1 MNMRIQK
8 IIFQL
13 FIFTCISFQGIAQ
26 SCNEGEQRILE
37 YYTAMVNGNE
47 KNALET
53 SEKMIDELESIST
66 LEDFFIYPF
75 EALRMFKPVSQD
87 GKLRVFTW
95 NYPKEDG
102 TQLYFGCVVFKTSK
116 SGEPLFFK
124 LNYTPVNTEKWDN
137 KVYEEDKWPGALY
150 YSIVPM
156 SKGKK
161 GGNTYALLGFESK
174 DNLSNY
180 KVIEVITLNN
190 DGCKFGGN
198 FFDFEDRNPKR
209 VVFEYSDQVA
219 CSLRYYEKQKTIVVD
234 HLSPRESIYEGFFPE
249 YGPDGSYD
257 GYILENGKWKYSP
270 IIDIAPFVDGQNVPF
285 NNPRP

>member
-1 MNMRIQK
+1 MNIQK
-8 IIFQL
+8 AL
-13 FIFTCISFQGIAQ
+13 LSFLILTLSTLVGRAQ
-26 SCNEGEQRILE
+26 FCNEAEQRILE
-37 YYTAMVNGNE
+37 CYTSLSDGNE
-47 KNALET
+47 SNALQQ
-53 SEKMIDELESIST
+53 SKKIIAELESACS
-66 LEDFFIYPF
+66 LEDFFVYPF

-102 TQLYFGCVVFKTSK
+102 TQLYFGCMVFKTSK
-116 SGEPLFFK
+116 SGEPLFVK
-124 LNYTPVNTEKWDN
+124 LNYTPVAAAKWDN
-137 KVYEEDKWPGALY
+137 KVYDESKWPGALY
-150 YSIVPM
+150 YAVVPM

-161 GGNTYALLGFESK
+161 SGNNYALLGFESK

-180 KVIEVITLNN
+180 KVIEVITIES

-219 CSLRYYEKQKTIVVD
+219 CSLRYYDKQKTIVVD

-257 GYILENGKWKYSP
+257 GYVLENGKWKYLP

>member
-1 MNMRIQK
+1 M
-8 IIFQL
+8 
-13 FIFTCISFQGIAQ
+13 
-26 SCNEGEQRILE
+26 
-37 YYTAMVNGNE
+37 
-47 KNALET
+47 
-53 SEKMIDELESIST
+53 
-66 LEDFFIYPF
+66 
-75 EALRMFKPVSQD
+75 
-87 GKLRVFTW
+87 
-95 NYPKEDG
+95 
-102 TQLYFGCVVFKTSK
+102 
-116 SGEPLFFK
+116 FFK
-124 LNYTPVNTEKWDN
+124 LNYTPVNGAKWDN
-137 KVYEEDKWPGALY
+137 KVFDEGKWPGALY

-161 GGNTYALLGFESK
+161 GGNSYALLGFEAK

-180 KVIEVITLNN
+180 KMIEVITLSK

-198 FFDFEDRNPKR
+198 FFEFEDRNPKR
-209 VVFEYSDQVA
+209 VVFEYSDRVT

-257 GYILENGKWKYSP
+257 GYVLENGKWKYLP

>member
-1 MNMRIQK
+1 MTLHK
-8 IIFQL
+8 AALLIFL
-13 FIFTCISFQGIAQ
+13 FSSFAFSVNAQ
-26 SCNEGEQRILE
+26 SSNEAEQRILDL
-37 YYTAMVNGNE
+37 YTSMTNGNE
-47 KNALET
+47 SNAIEQ
-53 SEKMIDELESIST
+53 SNKMIAELESVCS
-66 LEDFFIYPF
+66 LDDFFVYPF
-75 EALRMFKPVSQD
+75 EALRIFKPVSQD

-124 LNYTPVNTEKWDN
+124 LKHTAIKAEKWDN
-137 KVYEEDKWPGALY
+137 KVFEEDKWPGALY
-150 YSIVPM
+150 YAVLPM

-161 GGNTYALLGFESK
+161 SSSTYALLGFESK

-180 KVIEVITLNN
+180 KVIEVITLGD

-198 FFDFEDRNPKR
+198 FFEFEDRNPKR
-209 VVFEYSDQVA
+209 VVFEYSDLVT

-257 GYILENGKWKYSP
+257 GYVLENGKWKYTP

>member
-1 MNMRIQK
+1 MK
-8 IIFQL
+8 LLKASLL
-13 FIFTCISFQGIAQ
+13 FFLLSTFAFGVNAQ
-26 SCNEGEQRILE
+26 SSNEAEQRILE
-37 YYTAMVNGNE
+37 FYTSMTNGNE
-47 KNALET
+47 TNAEEQ
-53 SEKMIDELESIST
+53 SNKMIAELESACS
-66 LEDFFIYPF
+66 LDDFFFYPF
-75 EALRMFKPVSQD
+75 DALRMFKPVSAD

-124 LNYTPVNTEKWDN
+124 LNYTPVNGAKWDN
-137 KVYEEDKWPGALY
+137 KVFDEGKWPGALY
-150 YSIVPM
+150 YSIVTM

-161 GGNTYALLGFESK
+161 GGNSYALLGFEAK

-180 KVIEVITLNN
+180 KMIEVITLSN

-198 FFDFEDRNPKR
+198 FFEFEDRNPKR
-209 VVFEYSDQVA
+209 VVFEFSDQTT

-234 HLSPRESIYEGFFPE
+234 HLAPRESIYEGFFPE

-257 GYILENGKWKYSP
+257 GYVLENGKWKYTP
-270 IIDIAPFVDGQNVPF
+270 IIDIAPFVDGQSVPF

>member
-1 MNMRIQK
+1 MK
-8 IIFQL
+8 LHKASLL
-13 FIFTCISFQGIAQ
+13 FFLISTFAFGVNAQ
-26 SCNEGEQRILE
+26 SSNEAEQRILDL
-37 YYTAMVNGNE
+37 YTSMTNGNE
-47 KNALET
+47 SNAEEQ
-53 SEKMIDELESIST
+53 SNKMIAELESVCS
-66 LEDFFIYPF
+66 LEDFFVYPF
-75 EALRMFKPVSQD
+75 EALRMFKPVSAD

-124 LNYTPVNTEKWDN
+124 LNYTPVNGAKWDN
-137 KVYEEDKWPGALY
+137 KVFDEGKWPGALY

-161 GGNTYALLGFESK
+161 GGNSYALLGFEAK

-180 KVIEVITLNN
+180 KMIEVITLSN

-198 FFDFEDRNPKR
+198 FFEFEDRNPKR
-209 VVFEYSDQVA
+209 VVFEFSDQTT

-234 HLSPRESIYEGFFPE
+234 HLAPRESIYEGFFPE

-257 GYILENGKWKYSP
+257 GYVLENGKWKYTP
-270 IIDIAPFVDGQNVPF
+270 VIDIAPFVDGQSVPF

>member
-1 MNMRIQK
+1 MK
-8 IIFQL
+8 LHKASLLIFL
-13 FIFTCISFQGIAQ
+13 FSTFAFSVNAQ
-26 SCNEGEQRILE
+26 SSNEAEQRILDL
-37 YYTAMVNGNE
+37 YTSMTNGNE
-47 KNALET
+47 SNAIEQ
-53 SEKMIDELESIST
+53 SNNMIAELESVSS
-66 LEDFFIYPF
+66 LEDFFVYPF
-75 EALRMFKPVSQD
+75 EALRMFKPVSSD

-124 LNYTPVNTEKWDN
+124 LKHTAVKAEKWDN
-137 KVYEEDKWPGALY
+137 KVYDGTKWPGALY
-150 YSIVPM
+150 YAVVPM

-161 GGNTYALLGFESK
+161 AGNSYTLLGFESK

-180 KVIEVITLNN
+180 KVIEVITLSN

-198 FFDFEDRNPKR
+198 FFEFEDRNPKR
-209 VVFEYSDQVA
+209 VVFEYSDQVT

-257 GYILENGKWKYSP
+257 GYVLENGKWKYTP
-270 IIDIAPFVDGQNVPF
+270 IIDIAPFVEGQKVPF
-285 NNPRP
+285 SNPRP

>member
-1 MNMRIQK
+1 MK
-8 IIFQL
+8 LHKASLLIFL
-13 FIFTCISFQGIAQ
+13 FSTFAFSVNAQ
-26 SCNEGEQRILE
+26 SSNEAEQRILDL
-37 YYTAMVNGNE
+37 YTSMTNGNE
-47 KNALET
+47 SNAIEQ
-53 SEKMIDELESIST
+53 SNNMIAELESVSS
-66 LEDFFIYPF
+66 LEDFFVYPF
-75 EALRMFKPVSQD
+75 EALRMFKPVSSD

-116 SGEPLFFK
+116 SGEPFFFK
-124 LNYTPVNTEKWDN
+124 LKHTVVKAEKWDN
-137 KVYEEDKWPGALY
+137 KVYDGTKWPGALY
-150 YSIVPM
+150 YAVVPM

-161 GGNTYALLGFESK
+161 AGNSYTLLGFESK

-180 KVIEVITLNN
+180 KVIEVITLSN

-198 FFDFEDRNPKR
+198 FFEFEDRNPKR
-209 VVFEYSDQVA
+209 VVFEYSDQVT

-234 HLSPRESIYEGFFPE
+234 HLSPREAIYEGFFPE

-257 GYILENGKWKYSP
+257 GYVLENGKWKYLP

>member
-1 MNMRIQK
+1 MK
-8 IIFQL
+8 LHKASLL
-13 FIFTCISFQGIAQ
+13 FFLLSTFAFGVNAQ
-26 SCNEGEQRILE
+26 SSNEAEQRILDL
-37 YYTAMVNGNE
+37 YTSMTNGNE
-47 KNALET
+47 SNAEEQ
-53 SEKMIDELESIST
+53 SNKMIAELESACS
-66 LEDFFIYPF
+66 LEDFFVYPF
-75 EALRMFKPVSQD
+75 EALRMFKPVSAD

-124 LNYTPVNTEKWDN
+124 LNYTPVNGAKWDN
-137 KVYEEDKWPGALY
+137 KVFDEGKWPGALY

-161 GGNTYALLGFESK
+161 GGNSYALLGFEAK

-180 KVIEVITLNN
+180 KMIEVITLSN

-198 FFDFEDRNPKR
+198 FFEFEDCNPKR
-209 VVFEYSDQVA
+209 VVFEFSDLTT

-234 HLSPRESIYEGFFPE
+234 HLAPRESFYEGFFPE

-257 GYILENGKWKYSP
+257 GYVLENGKWKYTP
-270 IIDIAPFVDGQNVPF
+270 IIDIAPFVDGQSVPF

>member
-1 MNMRIQK
+1 MK
-8 IIFQL
+8 LHKASLLIFL
-13 FIFTCISFQGIAQ
+13 FSTFAFSVNAQ
-26 SCNEGEQRILE
+26 SSNEAEQRILDL
-37 YYTAMVNGNE
+37 YTSMTNGNE
-47 KNALET
+47 SNAIEQ
-53 SEKMIDELESIST
+53 SNNMIAELESVSS
-66 LEDFFIYPF
+66 LEDFFVYPF
-75 EALRMFKPVSQD
+75 EALRMFKPVSSD

-116 SGEPLFFK
+116 SGELLFFK
-124 LNYTPVNTEKWDN
+124 LKHTAVKAEKWDN
-137 KVYEEDKWPGALY
+137 KVYDGTKWPGALY
-150 YSIVPM
+150 YAVVPM

-161 GGNTYALLGFESK
+161 AGNSYTLLGFESK

-180 KVIEVITLNN
+180 KVIEVITLSN

-198 FFDFEDRNPKR
+198 FFEFEDRNPKR
-209 VVFEYSDQVA
+209 VVFEYSDQVT

-257 GYILENGKWKYSP
+257 GYVLENGKWKYTP
-270 IIDIAPFVDGQNVPF
+270 IIDIAPFVEGQKVPF
-285 NNPRP
+285 SNPRP

>member
-1 MNMRIQK
+1 MK
-8 IIFQL
+8 LHKASLL
-13 FIFTCISFQGIAQ
+13 FCLLSTFAFGVNAQ
-26 SCNEGEQRILE
+26 SSNEAEQRILDL
-37 YYTAMVNGNE
+37 YTSMTNGNE
-47 KNALET
+47 SHAEEQ
-53 SEKMIDELESIST
+53 SIKMIAELESVCS
-66 LEDFFIYPF
+66 LEDFFVYPF
-75 EALRMFKPVSQD
+75 EALRMFKPVSAD
-87 GKLRVFTW
+87 GKLRMFTW

-116 SGEPLFFK
+116 SGESLFFK
-124 LNYTPVNTEKWDN
+124 LNYTPVNGAKWDN
-137 KVYEEDKWPGALY
+137 KVFDEGKWPGALY

-161 GGNTYALLGFESK
+161 GGNSYALLGFEAK

-180 KVIEVITLNN
+180 KMIEVITLSN

-198 FFDFEDRNPKR
+198 FFEFEDRNPKR
-209 VVFEYSDQVA
+209 VVFEFSDQTT

-234 HLSPRESIYEGFFPE
+234 HLAPRESIYEGFFPE

-257 GYILENGKWKYSP
+257 GYMLENGKWKYVP

>member
-1 MNMRIQK
+1 MK
-8 IIFQL
+8 LHKASLLIFL
-13 FIFTCISFQGIAQ
+13 FSTFAFSVNAQ
-26 SCNEGEQRILE
+26 SSNEAEQRILDL
-37 YYTAMVNGNE
+37 YTSMTNGNE
-47 KNALET
+47 SNAIEQ
-53 SEKMIDELESIST
+53 SNNMIAELESVSS
-66 LEDFFIYPF
+66 LEDFFVYPF
-75 EALRMFKPVSQD
+75 EALRMFKPVSSD
-87 GKLRVFTW
+87 GKLRVFSW

-124 LNYTPVNTEKWDN
+124 LKHTAVKAEKWDN
-137 KVYEEDKWPGALY
+137 KVYDGTKWPGALY
-150 YSIVPM
+150 YAVVPM

-161 GGNTYALLGFESK
+161 AGNSYTLLGFESK

-180 KVIEVITLNN
+180 KVIEVITLSN

-198 FFDFEDRNPKR
+198 FFEFEDRNPKR
-209 VVFEYSDQVA
+209 VVFEYSDQVT

-257 GYILENGKWKYSP
+257 GYVLENGKWKYTP
-270 IIDIAPFVDGQNVPF
+270 IIDIAPFVEGQKVPF
-285 NNPRP
+285 SNPRP

>member
-1 MNMRIQK
+1 MK
-8 IIFQL
+8 LHKASLLIFL
-13 FIFTCISFQGIAQ
+13 FSTFAFSVNAQ
-26 SCNEGEQRILE
+26 SSNEAEQRILDL
-37 YYTAMVNGNE
+37 YTSMTNGNE
-47 KNALET
+47 SNAIEQ
-53 SEKMIDELESIST
+53 SNNMIAELESVSS
-66 LEDFFIYPF
+66 LEDFFVYPF
-75 EALRMFKPVSQD
+75 EALRMFKPVSSD

-124 LNYTPVNTEKWDN
+124 LKHTAVKAEKWDN
-137 KVYEEDKWPGALY
+137 KVYDGTKWPGALY
-150 YSIVPM
+150 YAVVPM

-161 GGNTYALLGFESK
+161 VGNSYTLLGFESK

-180 KVIEVITLNN
+180 KVIEVITLSN

-198 FFDFEDRNPKR
+198 FFEFEDRNPKR
-209 VVFEYSDQVA
+209 VVFEYSDQVT

-257 GYILENGKWKYSP
+257 GYVLENGKWKYTP
-270 IIDIAPFVDGQNVPF
+270 IIDIAPFVEGQKVPF
-285 NNPRP
+285 SNPRP

>member
-1 MNMRIQK
+1 MK
-8 IIFQL
+8 LHKASLL
-13 FIFTCISFQGIAQ
+13 FFLLSTFAFGVNAQ
-26 SCNEGEQRILE
+26 SSNEAEQRILDL
-37 YYTAMVNGNE
+37 YTSLTNGNE
-47 KNALET
+47 SNAEEQ
-53 SEKMIDELESIST
+53 SNKMIAELESVCS
-66 LEDFFIYPF
+66 LEDFFVYPF
-75 EALRMFKPVSQD
+75 EALRMFKPVSAD
-87 GKLRVFTW
+87 GKLRMFTW

-124 LNYTPVNTEKWDN
+124 LNYTPVNGAKWDN
-137 KVYEEDKWPGALY
+137 KVFEEGKWPGGLY

-161 GGNTYALLGFESK
+161 GGNSYALLGFEAK

-180 KVIEVITLNN
+180 KMIEVITLSN

-198 FFDFEDRNPKR
+198 FFEFEDRNPKR
-209 VVFEYSDQVA
+209 VVFEFSDQTT

-234 HLSPRESIYEGFFPE
+234 HLAPRESIYEGFFPE

-257 GYILENGKWKYSP
+257 GYVLENGKWKYTP
-270 IIDIAPFVDGQNVPF
+270 IIDIAPFVDGQSVPF
-285 NNPRP
+285 SNPRP

>member
-1 MNMRIQK
+1 MK
-8 IIFQL
+8 LHKATLLL
-13 FIFTCISFQGIAQ
+13 FAFITFSLGAKAQ
-26 SCNEGEQRILE
+26 SSNEAEQRILDC
-37 YYTAMVNGNE
+37 YTSLSKGNE
-47 KNALET
+47 SNAVEQ
-53 SEKMIDELESIST
+53 SNKMIAELESVCS
-66 LEDFFIYPF
+66 LEDFFTYPF
-75 EALRMFKPVSQD
+75 DALRMFKPVSQD

-102 TQLYFGCVVFKTSK
+102 TQLYFGCVVFKNSK

-124 LNYTPVNTEKWDN
+124 LNYTPVANEKWDN
-137 KVYEEDKWPGALY
+137 KVYDESKWPGALY
-150 YSIVPM
+150 YSLVTM
-156 SKGKK
+156 GKGKK

-180 KVIEVITLNN
+180 KMIEVITLNN

-198 FFDFEDRNPKR
+198 FFNFEDRNPKR

-234 HLSPRESIYEGFFPE
+234 HLSPRESIYEGFYPE

-257 GYILENGKWKYSP
+257 GYVLENGKWKYLP

-285 NNPRP
+285 SNPRP